1 MLRNTDTDGTLAE
14 FEKFRT
20 EYWIYVLDKL
30 SVIKTKYKQ
39 MKRNI
44 SRWYPAFF
52 LWVTVPFSISAL
64 QKVFPAQEQINKTQ
78 KKNETRQ
85 KDIETKTTPLQC
97 TRNEFNTIRKS
108 LAYLPFSA
116 FKIVFAFFLLFRFA
130 RHLSLFSQNFAIF
143 LKLFQFF
150 TVTWNIMEY
159 YWIFSVQ
166 LQIVYLN
173 FWCPF
178 TCISYAESYFSVYF
192 VEIQFIHQLWCGIFA
207 IFI

>member
-1 MLRNTDTDGTLAE
+1 MIFTSNFFSGPIFFRFRFFLLIIEAFQNPIFFFVTESKNSDYVTNTDTDGTLAE

-78 KKNETRQ
+78 KNETNR

-116 FKIVFAFFLLFRFA
+116 FKIVFAFFF
-130 RHLSLFSQNFAIF
+130 
-143 LKLFQFF
+143 
-150 TVTWNIMEY
+150 
-159 YWIFSVQ
+159 
-166 LQIVYLN
+166 
-173 FWCPF
+173 
-178 TCISYAESYFSVYF
+178 YF
-192 VEIQFIHQLWCGIFA
+192 VLLGICLF
-207 IFI
+207 FHKNSRSFWNCFNFSP